1 MSLDI
6 ASGGPLYQQL
16 RQQLVSR
23 IRRGEFGPGDMLPS
37 ENQLC
42 EEYGVSVTT
51 ARRALLELVKEGMVR
66 RRMGVGTMVAPR
78 VRQLSLGFVSIDNI
92 GGAWRGIS
100 AGMVELIGGIGE
112 LAWRRNASFS
122 MSGVDEE
129 GADECLRSV
138 VEARSVDG
146 ILLRTA
152 NDIRREHLD
161 ILDAAGMPY
170 VVIKRELAGRPHNR
184 VVSDD
189 LLGGRLAT
197 EHLVA
202 QGHRRIGFVCAKPA
216 LTLTQERL
224 RGHREA
230 LAAAGVEHDPG
241 LVRLEPSFDEQAG
254 RRAVR
259 DLLQRPDRPTAIFV
273 ASDTMA
279 IGAYGAART
288 LGVAIPRDVALVGYD
303 DISTA
308 ALLQPSLTTIRTSYH
323 DFGRLAA
330 QLLLDLIEGRLTA
343 PQRVVIEPELIVRRS
358 TGAAPA
364 DVRPLARSS
373 AAPAPTGELA
383 EKRVAVGGPA
393 APADL
398 LAAAVAAA
406 GAEVVRPAGGAGEP
420 GQVDAAAHVVDLRSD
435 LETGLA
441 AAQAE
446 AEQAL
451 RGLGTRG
458 SLVLVALAPA
468 PQQAMRAA
476 AAAGLAQIVRTL
488 AGGWAAR
495 GLRVNAVLSGEADLA
510 GAAAPC
516 RFLLSDAAAA
526 LSGHVLHLSGT
537 DPA

>member
-51 ARRALLELVKEGMVR
+51 ARRALLELVKEGLVR

-78 VRQLSLGFVSIDNI
+78 IRQLHLGFVSIDNI

-122 MSGVDEE
+122 MSGVDED
-129 GADECLRSV
+129 GAPDCLRSV

-161 ILDAAGMPY
+161 ILDAAGMPC

-197 EHLVA
+197 DHLLA
-202 QGHRRIGFVCAKPA
+202 QGHRRIGLVCAKPD

-224 RGHREA
+224 RGYREA
-230 LAAAGVEHDPG
+230 LAAAGVEYDAE

-259 DLLQRPDRPTAIFV
+259 DLLRRHDRPTAVFV

-288 LGVAIPRDVALVGYD
+288 LGIAIPRDVAFVGFD

-308 ALLQPSLTTIRTSYH
+308 ALLQPPLTTIRTSYH

-330 QLLLDLIEGRLTA
+330 QLLLDLVEGRLEA
-343 PQRVVIEPELIVRRS
+343 PQRVLIEPELIVRRS
-358 TGAAPA
+358 TATASA
-364 DVRPLARSS
+364 DPRAARSS
-373 AAPAPTGELA
+373 APPAPTGELA
-383 EKRVAVGGPA
+383 ERRVAVGGPA
-393 APADL
+393 GGGGG
-398 LAAAVAAA
+398 LAARAWVG
-406 GAEVVRPAGGAGEP
+406 GAEVVRPEDGAGGPGE
-420 GQVDAAAHVVDLRSD
+420 VDAVAQVVDLRRD
-435 LETGLA
+435 LEAGLA
-441 AAQAE
+441 AVLAD
-446 AEQAL
+446 AEQAA
-451 RGLGTRG
+451 RSLGPHG
-458 SLVLVALAPA
+458 SLVLVALAP
-468 PQQAMRAA
+468 PQQALRAA
-476 AAAGLAQIVRTL
+476 AAAGLAQIARTL
-488 AGGWAAR
+488 AAGWTAR
-495 GLRVNAVLSGEADLA
+495 GPRVNVVLSGGADLA
-510 GAAAPC
+510 GAAGPC
-516 RFLLSDAAAA
+516 LFLLSDAAAA
-526 LSGHVLHLSGT
+526 LSGHVLQTGA